1 MYEGS
6 FLKVA
11 RQKLCADTADHV
23 GRNTRLKNCP
33 RDKHLRGKA
42 RTYVEK

>member
-33 RDKHLRGKA
+33 HLRGKA